1 MSQAPVLKQDVE
13 TLQHLLEQI
22 VTEQAGDE
30 ASRLIAQLRQLARER
45 RVGLPGA
52 DDRLA
57 SRIQQLN
64 EEEIA
69 VAVRALSIYFDL
81 ANLSEDLQRVRVL
94 RERELT
100 AGTRPRPESLAAAVA
115 SLKQAGMSAAQV
127 HTLLDKLCVD
137 LVFTAHP
144 TEAKRRTTRRIIK
157 QLREELPATHG
168 VGLLPQEQ
176 ANARERML
184 SELALL
190 WQIDLMRPQPPTV
203 MQEVERGLFF
213 FDNLW
218 EVAPRLRG
226 ELRAALKVQYGE
238 IPANP
243 ESQPAFVKFGSWIGG
258 DRDGNPFVTA
268 DLTART
274 LDVLRKAAIERHLA
288 ECRRI
293 SQLLVM
299 SDRRIAVSPEFQ
311 TTMTTTLS
319 RFAGLRAAAESIAE
333 VEVYRR
339 WLKVIETRLSATLA
353 STGATSSESFAYR
366 SAQELLSDVVL
377 IRKSL
382 VQHRGERIADRYID
396 DWIDQIITFGLHFA
410 ALDVRQDSR
419 VHVEVLNE
427 MFRCG
432 GKCPDYA
439 ATSEAERQSLLV
451 QGLAV
456 GNEGLQ
462 DKLSDMARETL
473 SLFKL
478 LARTIRSQGA
488 ERLGGHVISMT
499 HHPSDVL
506 AVLALWQWAWK
517 AIPGDG
523 QRPLAYLPIVP
534 LFETIDDLRRG
545 PDILDQLLSIPQY
558 VEYLRSS
565 GEAEPSQVVMVG
577 YSDSTKDGGYLAAS
591 AGLYRAQEK
600 LAEVA
605 LKHGIRLVVFHGRGG
620 SLGRGGGPAARAI
633 LSLPPDSVNGS
644 LRMTEQG
651 EVLAERYDDANI
663 AFRHLEQVTWATL
676 LVSGKPAETPPPE
689 WTGQLERL
697 AQRSYLRYR
706 ELVEEPG
713 FLAYFDQGTPISE
726 IERMP
731 IGSRPSRR
739 RERKS
744 LSDLRAIPWTFA
756 WTQNRHFLPAWFGLG
771 TALVEAVQERNGDW
785 SEFQQM
791 YERWPMFQAIIDNA
805 TLALSKADIAIGQRY
820 AELVEDPEI
829 GKRLW
834 SMIAGEFEQSRASVL
849 MIAGQPSL
857 LAGTPWLQQ
866 SIQERNPFVDPLN
879 LIQIELIRRLR
890 TAADAGDD
898 ASVDRLRH
906 LVRLTIQGVA
916 SGLRTT
922 G

>member
-1 MSQAPVLKQDVE
+1 MSQPPVLKQDVE
-13 TLQHLLEQI
+13 SLQQLLEQI
-22 VTEQAGDE
+22 VTEQAGEDS
-30 ASRLIAQLRQLARER
+30 SRLITQLRQLARER

-57 SRIQQLN
+57 RRIQQLS

-81 ANLSEDLQRVRVL
+81 ANLAEDLQRVRVL
-94 RERELT
+94 RERELA
-100 AGTRPRPESLAAAVA
+100 AGDRPRQESLAAAVA
-115 SLKQAGMSAAQV
+115 ALKQSGRSAGEVRA
-127 HTLLDKLCVD
+127 LLDKLCVD

-144 TEAKRRTTRRIIK
+144 TEAKRRTTRRIIR
-157 QLREELPATHG
+157 QLREELRATHG
-168 VGLLPQEQ
+168 SALLPQEQ
-176 ANARERML
+176 AAAHERML
-184 SELALL
+184 SELTLL
-190 WQIDLMRPQPPTV
+190 WQIDQMRPQPPTV

-226 ELRAALKVQYGE
+226 ELRAALKSQFGD

-268 DLTART
+268 DITART

-288 ECRRI
+288 ECQRL

-299 SDRRIAVSPEFQ
+299 SDRRFSVTPEFHAAL
-311 TTMTTTLS
+311 TATLS
-319 RFAGLRAAAESIAE
+319 RFSGLRATVETIAE

-339 WLKVIETRLSATLA
+339 WLKIIEARLVAALA
-353 STGATSSESFAYR
+353 SSGATSSESFAYGG
-366 SAQELLSDVVL
+366 ADDLLADVVVL
-377 IRKSL
+377 RKSL
-382 VQHRGERIADRYID
+382 VQHHGERIAARYVD
-396 DWIDQIITFGLHFA
+396 NWIDQIITFGLHFA
-410 ALDVRQDSR
+410 TLDVRQDSR
-419 VHVEVLNE
+419 VHVEVLTE
-427 MFRCG
+427 MFKCA

-439 ATSEAERQSLLV
+439 ALDEAARQALLV
-451 QGLAV
+451 QGLSV
-456 GNEGLQ
+456 GNEVLQ
-462 DKLSDMARETL
+462 YSLSEMARETL

-478 LARTIRSQGA
+478 LARTVRSQGA

-499 HHPSDVL
+499 HAPSDVL

-517 AIPGDG
+517 STPGDG

-545 PDILDQLLSIPQY
+545 PEILDQLLSIPQY
-558 VEYLRSS
+558 RDYLHSS
-565 GEAEPSQVVMVG
+565 GEAEPPQIIMVG

-591 AGLYRAQEK
+591 VGLYRAQEK
-600 LAEVA
+600 LAGIA
-605 LKHGIRLVVFHGRGG
+605 RKHGVRLIVFHGRGG

-651 EVLAERYDDANI
+651 EVLAERYDDENI

-676 LVSGKPAETPPPE
+676 LVSGRPTEAPPAEWP
-689 WTGQLERL
+689 GLLERL
-697 AQRSYLRYR
+697 ARRSYLRYR
-706 ELVEEPG
+706 ELVEHPG
-713 FLAYFDQGTPISE
+713 FLAYFDQATPISE

-744 LSDLRAIPWTFA
+744 LADLRAIPWTFA

-771 TALVEAVQERNGDW
+771 TALVEAVQERGGDW

-805 TLALSKADIAIGQRY
+805 TLALTKADIAIGQRY
-820 AELVEDPEI
+820 AELVDDPEI
-829 GKRLW
+829 GRGLW

-879 LIQIELIRRLR
+879 LIQIELIRRMR
-890 TAADAGDD
+890 AAADAGDD
-898 ASVDRLRH
+898 AACERLRQ

>member
-1 MSQAPVLKQDVE
+1 MSQAPILKQDVE
-13 TLQHLLEQI
+13 VLHQLLEQV
-22 VTEQAGDE
+22 VTEQAGE
-30 ASRLIAQLRQLARER
+30 QACQLIAQLRQLARER

-57 SRIQQLN
+57 ERIRLLN
-64 EEEIA
+64 EDEIA
-69 VAVRALSIYFDL
+69 VAVRALSVFFDL
-81 ANLSEDLQRVRVL
+81 ANLAEDLQRVRVL
-94 RERELT
+94 RERELA
-100 AGTRPRPESLAAAVA
+100 AGDRPRPESLAAAIA
-115 SLKQAGMSAAQV
+115 TLKEAGVSATEL
-127 HTLLDKLCVD
+127 HGLLDKLCVD

-157 QLREELPATHG
+157 QLREELQWTHG
-168 VGLLPQEQ
+168 TRLLPQEQ
-176 ANARERML
+176 TAARERML
-184 SELALL
+184 SQMALL
-190 WQIDLMRPQPPTV
+190 WQIDMMRPQPPTV

-218 EVAPRLRG
+218 EVAPRLRR
-226 ELRAALKVQYGE
+226 ELRNALKAQYGE
-238 IPANP
+238 LPAHP

-274 LDVLRKAAIERHLA
+274 LDVLRTAAIERHLA
-288 ECRRI
+288 ECRRLA
-293 SQLLVM
+293 QLLVM
-299 SDRRIAVSPEFQ
+299 SDRRI
-311 TTMTTTLS
+311 TLS
-319 RFAGLRAAAESIAE
+319 AELDQALTTALARSSGLRSAVESIAE
-333 VEVYRR
+333 VEAYRR
-339 WLKVIETRLSATLA
+339 WLKIIEVRLAAAQA
-353 STGATSSESFAYR
+353 SHGASSSDSVAYR
-366 SAQELLSDVVL
+366 DAEELLADVVL
-377 IRKSL
+377 LRKSL
-382 VQHRGERIADRYID
+382 VQHRGERIAATYVD

-419 VHVEVLNE
+419 VHVEVLTE
-427 MFRCG
+427 MYKFA

-439 ATSEAERQSLLV
+439 ATKEAERQQLLV
-451 QGLAV
+451 QGLSV
-456 GNEGLQ
+456 GNEVLQFGL
-462 DKLSDMARETL
+462 SEMSRETL

-478 LARTIRSQGA
+478 LARTVRAQGG

-499 HHPSDVL
+499 HYPSDVL

-517 AIPGDG
+517 ATPGDG
-523 QRPLAYLPIVP
+523 QKPLKYLPIVP

-545 PDILDQLLSIPQY
+545 PEILDELLSIPQY

-565 GEAEPSQVVMVG
+565 GEPEPLQIIMVG
-577 YSDSTKDGGYLAAS
+577 YSDSTKDGGYLAACV
-591 AGLYRAQEK
+591 GLFQAQEK
-600 LAEVA
+600 LAQVA
-605 LKHGIRLVVFHGRGG
+605 SKHGVRLMIFHGRGG

-633 LSLPPDSVNGS
+633 LSLPPDSVNGG

-676 LVSGKPAETPPPE
+676 LVSGQPVESPPADWPE
-689 WTGQLERL
+689 LLEKL
-697 AQRSYLRYR
+697 ARRSYLRYR
-706 ELVEEPG
+706 ELVEDPG
-713 FLAYFDQGTPISE
+713 FLAYFDQATPISE

-771 TALVEAVQERNGDW
+771 TALVEAVQEQGGDW
-785 SEFQQM
+785 SDFQQM
-791 YERWPMFQAIIDNA
+791 YERWPMFQALVDNA
-805 TLALSKADIAIGQRY
+805 TLALTKADITICQRY
-820 AELVEDPEI
+820 AELVENPTVTQNV
-829 GKRLW
+829 W
-834 SMIAGEFEQSRASVL
+834 SMIAGEFEQSKAAVL
-849 MIAGQPSL
+849 MITGQPAL
-857 LAGTPWLQQ
+857 LADTPWLQK
-866 SIQERNPFVDPLN
+866 SIQERNPYVDPLN

-890 TAADAGDD
+890 AAAEAGDD
-898 ASVDRLRH
+898 ATGERLRH

>member
-1 MSQAPVLKQDVE
+1 MSQAPVLKHDVE
-13 TLQHLLEQI
+13 MLQHLLEQI
-22 VTEQAGDE
+22 VTEQAGE
-30 ASRLIAQLRQLARER
+30 ESCRLISQLRRLARER

-57 SRIQQLN
+57 SRIQQLD

-81 ANLSEDLQRVRVL
+81 ANLAEDLQRVRVL
-94 RERELT
+94 RERELA
-100 AGTRPRPESLAAAVA
+100 AGRRPRPESLAAAVA
-115 SLKQAGMSAAQV
+115 SLKQAGKSAVEIQ
-127 HTLLDKLCVD
+127 TLLNKLCVD

-144 TEAKRRTTRRIIK
+144 TEAKRRTTRRIIR
-157 QLREELPATHG
+157 QLREELRSTHG
-168 VGLLPQEQ
+168 VTLLPQEE
-176 ANARERML
+176 AAAHERML
-184 SELALL
+184 SELTLL

-226 ELRAALKVQYGE
+226 ELRAALKAQYGDL
-238 IPANP
+238 PAEP
-243 ESQPAFVKFGSWIGG
+243 ESQPAFVRFGSWIGG
-258 DRDGNPFVTA
+258 DRDGNPYVTA

-311 TTMTTTLS
+311 TAMQATLS
-319 RFAGLRAAAESIAE
+319 KFAGLRAAAETVAD

-339 WLKVIETRLSATLA
+339 WLKIIETRLSAALA
-353 STGATSSESFAYR
+353 STGAPSSESFAYR
-366 SAQELLSDVVL
+366 DARELLADVVL
-377 IRKSL
+377 LRKSL
-382 VQHRGERIADRYID
+382 VQHRGDRIAARYVD
-396 DWIDQIITFGLHFA
+396 DWVDQIITFGLHFA
-410 ALDVRQDSR
+410 TLDVRQDSR
-419 VHVEVLNE
+419 VHVEVLGE
-427 MFRCG
+427 MFKCA
-432 GKCPDYA
+432 GKCQDYGA
-439 ATSEAERQSLLV
+439 ATEVERQTLL

-456 GNEGLQ
+456 GNDVLQ
-462 DKLSDMARETL
+462 ENLSDMARETL

-499 HHPSDVL
+499 HYPSDVL

-545 PDILDQLLSIPQY
+545 PEILDEMLSIPQY
-558 VEYLRSS
+558 REYLRSS
-565 GEAEPSQVVMVG
+565 GEAEPQQIIMVG

-591 AGLYRAQEK
+591 VGLYQAQEK

-605 LKHGIRLVVFHGRGG
+605 HKHGIRLVVFHGRGG

-676 LVSGKPAETPPPE
+676 LVSGGTAEAPPSE

-697 AQRSYLRYR
+697 ARRSYLRYR
-706 ELVEEPG
+706 ELVEDPG

-771 TALVEAVQERNGDW
+771 TALVEAVQDRSGDW

-820 AELVEDPEI
+820 AELVDDPEI
-829 GKRLW
+829 GRRLW

-849 MIAGQPSL
+849 MITGQPSL
-857 LAGTPWLQQ
+857 LAETPWLQQ

-898 ASVDRLRH
+898 ASVERLRQ